1 MKRNIRILIVS
12 LAVAG
17 LGVNCWPA
25 GAQEVRKVQNVKEQ
39 DRQEFRRDVTD
50 YLLDLL
56 TKQMKTSMRMPSGD
70 VVLNDISINSES
82 VVIDNKVTYET
93 AYQTIDAEETKSNTF
108 YYFLRYSDQCTPFLL
123 LCIDSGR
130 NIIYRFRNKTKNEY
144 KDVNI
149 SVEELKELLGISEVT
164 MSLRRTAFSKS
175 FKIMDSPFEIF
186 SDHCTLTTNMDM
198 NYSEVPDDIMISD
211 EDFQSILLEGITS
224 KRDNSIMPI
233 IALYLELDLE
243 EIFKDVEGKSK
254 SFYVTYSKLVRLFH
268 KSTEKEDI
276 TKVSLPSP
284 PKIEGVDLGDIRD
297 YVSNLGDYDGEE
309 PIPFQLVDTKPQF
322 EGGGVENFQKWIS
335 ERIIYSPIAKAKGI
349 SGRVTLSVI
358 IDKKG
363 NVGNVKVLRGVI
375 PVLDEEAV
383 RVVKTSPKWTPGYL
397 NGKAVNVNYTIPVTF
412 TL

>member
-1 MKRNIRILIVS
+1 MKRIIRILIVV
-12 LAVAG
+12 LAV
-17 LGVNCWPA
+17 VCWDA
-25 GAQEVRKVQNVKEQ
+25 DCWLAKAQEARKAQTVNEQ
-39 DRQEFRRDVTD
+39 DMQLRCDVTD
-50 YLLDLL
+50 YLFDWF
-56 TKQMKTSMRMPSGD
+56 TKQMKSFMRMPSGD
-70 VVLNDISINSES
+70 MVFNDISINSES
-82 VVIDNKVTYET
+82 MVIDNKVLYDT
-93 AYQTIDAEETKSNTF
+93 AYRAIDTEETKSNIF
-108 YYFLRYSDQCTPFLL
+108 YYFLRYSDQCTPMTL

-130 NIIYRFRNKTKNEY
+130 NIIYRFRNKAKDEY

-175 FKIMDSPFEIF
+175 LKIMDSPFEIF
-186 SDHCTLTTNMDM
+186 SDHCALTTNMDM
-198 NYSEVPDDIMISD
+198 KYSEVPDDIMISD
-211 EDFQSILLEGITS
+211 EDFQSMLLKEITS
-224 KRDNSIMPI
+224 NMDNSIIPI

-243 EIFKDVEGKSK
+243 EIFKDIEGKSK
-254 SFYVTYSKLVRLFH
+254 SFYVTYSQLVRLFH
-268 KSTEKEDI
+268 KSTEKVDI
-276 TKVSLPSP
+276 TKVSSP
-284 PKIEGVDLGDIRD
+284 FPPELKDIDL
-297 YVSNLGDYDGEE
+297 SNLGDYDGEY

-397 NGKAVNVNYTIPVTF
+397 NGKAVNVNYTIPVTY

>member
-1 MKRNIRILIVS
+1 
-12 LAVAG
+12 
-17 LGVNCWPA
+17 
-25 GAQEVRKVQNVKEQ
+25 
-39 DRQEFRRDVTD
+39 
-50 YLLDLL
+50 
-56 TKQMKTSMRMPSGD
+56 
-70 VVLNDISINSES
+70 
-82 VVIDNKVTYET
+82 
-93 AYQTIDAEETKSNTF
+93 
-108 YYFLRYSDQCTPFLL
+108 
-123 LCIDSGR
+123 
-130 NIIYRFRNKTKNEY
+130 
-144 KDVNI
+144 
-149 SVEELKELLGISEVT
+149 
-164 MSLRRTAFSKS
+164 
-175 FKIMDSPFEIF
+175 
-186 SDHCTLTTNMDM
+186 MDM

-276 TKVSLPSP
+276 TKVSFPSP

-297 YVSNLGDYDGEE
+297 YVSNQGDYDGEE

-397 NGKAVNVNYTIPVTF
+397 NGKAVNVNYTIPVTY

>member
-1 MKRNIRILIVS
+1 MKRIIRILIVS
-12 LAVAG
+12 LVVAG

-39 DRQEFRRDVTD
+39 NRQEFRRNVTD

-82 VVIDNKVTYET
+82 VVIDNKVIYDT

-130 NIIYRFRNKTKNEY
+130 NIIYRFRNKAKDEY

-175 FKIMDSPFEIF
+175 LKIMDSPFEIF
-186 SDHCTLTTNMDM
+186 PDHCALTTNMDM
-198 NYSEVPDDIMISD
+198 KYSEVPDDVMISD
-211 EDFQSILLEGITS
+211 EDFQSMLLKEITS
-224 KRDNSIMPI
+224 KMDNSIIPI
-233 IALYLELDLE
+233 IALYLELDLK
-243 EIFKDVEGKSK
+243 EIFKDVEGKSE
-254 SFYVTYSKLVRLFH
+254 SFYVTYSQLARLFH
-268 KSTEKEDI
+268 KSTEKKEI
-276 TKVSLPSP
+276 TKVSFPFP
-284 PKIEGVDLGDIRD
+284 PELKDID
-297 YVSNLGDYDGEE
+297 FSNLGDYDGEY

-322 EGGGVENFQKWIS
+322 EGGDVENFQKWIS

-358 IDKKG
+358 IDKEG
-363 NVGNVKVLRGVI
+363 NVGNVKVLRGLI